1 MVRISDSRMSGT
13 SYGTC
18 VLHVTPEAAVGGPL
32 ALVTNP
38 YPRTITLGGVALTTR
53 ECTQVKDGDLI
64 TLDVPNR
71 NLQVLISD
79 EEMEARRA
87 AWQPCAQNDSRL
99 ISQTGSSALKAARS
113 DVNGLT
119 V

>member
-1 MVRISDSRMSGT
+1 M
-13 SYGTC
+13 
-18 VLHVTPEAAVGGPL
+18 
-32 ALVTNP
+32 
-38 YPRTITLGGVALTTR
+38 
-53 ECTQVKDGDLI
+53 KDGDLI

-87 AWQPCAQNDSRL
+87 AWQPCAPKTILYRQ

>member
-87 AWQPCAQNDSRL
+87 AWQPCAPTIPNRL
-99 ISQTGSSALKAARS
+99 VSQIRELSKQR
-113 DVNGLT
+113 GLMT
-119 V
+119 MV